1 MANEAVLMIETEIA
15 IPMTCADGAGIEKGA
30 CLKIA
35 DPFTV
40 SAAGSAED
48 YVGGIAKTEK
58 INGDG
63 KTKISVYRGGIF
75 KVMASGS
82 ITAGQTVTISG
93 TANKFVVSD
102 ATCVSSKTWGIA
114 LETVA
119 DGETFLMELRPGVNA
134 NAYS

>member
-1 MANEAVLMIETEIA
+1 MANEAVLMIETHLA
-15 IPMTCADGAGIEKGA
+15 IPMECAEDAGIEKGA
-30 CLKIA
+30 CVKLA

-40 SAAGSAED
+40 SLAASAED
-48 YVGGIAKTEK
+48 YVGGITKTEK
-58 INGDG
+58 ISGDG
-63 KTKISVYRGGIF
+63 KTKVSVYRGGIF